1 MPSVG
6 MRPAPDTPLPP
17 DDRFGV
23 DVARFV
29 ERAPGPVDERQ
40 PPANPPVDVL
50 RVLEAQAQL
59 DVVIG

>member
-1 MPSVG
+1 

-29 ERAPGPVDERQ
+29 DGRPDPSTNDS